1 MYIQRYIEQ
10 RLIESLTRSNQIHII
25 YGARQVGKTTLI
37 NKVLDKINRKTLRI
51 NADELVYNNVFSKR
65 DLRLMKELVEGYEVL
80 FIDEA
85 QNIQDIGINIKILH
99 DSTPQLKIILSGS
112 SSFNL
117 ANKISEPLTGR
128 TKTYILYPIAINEL
142 INSYNKFEIR
152 QSLSDYLTIGTY
164 PKLFNLETRKEKIS
178 HLHELSSSYLYRDI
192 LQLANIKHSNRIYDL
207 LKLLSFQIGNLVSI
221 NELARN
227 LKLSNETVENYI
239 DLLEKSFVIFRL
251 SGFSKNLRKEIK
263 KQDKIYFYDLGI
275 RNAVINNFSNLEFR
289 ADRGQLWENFLIIER
304 MKLNS
309 YWEEHKNL
317 YFWRTYTGAEID
329 FIEEYDG
336 ELHAYEFKWST
347 KTPKPPKTWLETYKN
362 ATFDY
367 VNRDNFLDFIL

>member
-10 RLIESLTRSNQIHII
+10 RLIESLTKSNEIHII

-51 NADELVYNNVFSKR
+51 NADELVYNNLFSRR

-99 DSTPQLKIILSGS
+99 DSTPQLKIVLSGS
-112 SSFNL
+112 SSFDL
-117 ANKISEPLTGR
+117 ANKISESLTGR
-128 TKTYILYPIAINEL
+128 TKTYILYPIAISEL

-178 HLHELSSSYLYRDI
+178 HLLELSSSYLYRDI

-251 SGFSKNLRKEIK
+251 SGFSRNLRKEIK

-275 RNAVINNFSNLEFR
+275 RNAIINNFSNLEFR
-289 ADRGQLWENFLIIER
+289 VDRGQLWENFLITER

-309 YWEEHKNL
+309 YREEHKNL

-329 FIEEYDG
+329 FIEEYDS

-347 KTPKPPKTWLETYKN
+347 KIPKPPKTWLETYKN

>member
-1 MYIQRYIEQ
+1 MYIQRYIEP
-10 RLIESLTRSNQIHII
+10 RLVESLTKSNDIHIV

-65 DLRLMKELVEGYEVL
+65 DLRLMKELTEGYKVL

-99 DSTPQLKIILSGS
+99 DSMPELKIVLSGS
-112 SSFNL
+112 SSFDL

-128 TKTYILYPIAINEL
+128 TKTYILYPIAISEL

-178 HLHELSSSYLYRDI
+178 HLLELSSSYLYRDI

-207 LKLLSFQIGNLVSI
+207 LKLLSFQIGNLISI
-221 NELARN
+221 NELAQN
-227 LKLSNETVENYI
+227 LKLSYETVENYI

-275 RNAVINNFSNLEFR
+275 RNAVINNFSNIEFR
-289 ADRGQLWENFLIIER
+289 TDRGQLWENFLILER

-309 YWEEHKNL
+309 YREEHKNL

-329 FIEEYDG
+329 FIEEYNG
-336 ELHAYEFKWST
+336 KLHAYEFKWGT

-362 ATFDY
+362 TTFDY
-367 VNRDNFLDFIL
+367 VNRENFFDFIL

>member
-1 MYIQRYIEQ
+1 MYIQRCIEQ
-10 RLIESLTRSNQIHII
+10 RLIESLTKSNEINII

-51 NADELVYNNVFSKR
+51 NADELVYNNLFSRR

-99 DSTPQLKIILSGS
+99 DSTPQLKIVLSGS
-112 SSFNL
+112 SSFDL
-117 ANKISEPLTGR
+117 ANKISESLTGR
-128 TKTYILYPIAINEL
+128 TKTYILYPIAISEL

-152 QSLSDYLTIGTY
+152 QSLSDYLTIGSY

-178 HLHELSSSYLYRDI
+178 HLFELSSSYLYRDI

-251 SGFSKNLRKEIK
+251 SGFSRNLRKEIK

-275 RNAVINNFSNLEFR
+275 RNAIINNFSNLEFR
-289 ADRGQLWENFLIIER
+289 VDRGQLWENFLITER

-309 YWEEHKNL
+309 YREEHKNL

-329 FIEEYDG
+329 FIEEYDS

-347 KTPKPPKTWLETYKN
+347 KIPKPPKTWLETYKN

>member
-1 MYIQRYIEQ
+1 MYIQRYIEPK
-10 RLIESLTRSNQIHII
+10 LVESLTKSNDIHIV

-37 NKVLDKINRKTLRI
+37 NKVLDKINRKTLKI
-51 NADELVYNNVFSKR
+51 NADQLVYNSVFSKR
-65 DLRLMKELVEGYEVL
+65 DLRLMKELTEGYEVL

-99 DSTPQLKIILSGS
+99 DSIPELKIVLSGS
-112 SSFNL
+112 SSFDL
-117 ANKISEPLTGR
+117 ANKVSEPLTGR
-128 TKTYILYPIAINEL
+128 TKTYILYPISISEL

-164 PKLFNLETRKEKIS
+164 PKLFNMDTRKEKIS
-178 HLHELSSSYLYRDI
+178 HLLELSSSYLYKDI
-192 LQLANIKHSNRIYDL
+192 LQLANIKHSNKIYDL
-207 LKLLSFQIGNLVSI
+207 LKLLSFQIGNLISI
-221 NELARN
+221 NELAQN

-263 KQDKIYFYDLGI
+263 KQDKIFFYDLGI
-275 RNAVINNFSNLEFR
+275 RNAVINNFSNIEIR
-289 ADRGQLWENFLIIER
+289 TDRGQLWENFLILER

-309 YWEEHKNL
+309 YREEHKNL

-329 FIEEYDG
+329 FIEEYNG
-336 ELHAYEFKWST
+336 KLHAYEFKWGT

-362 ATFDY
+362 TTFDY
-367 VNRDNFLDFIL
+367 VNRENFFDFVL

>member
-1 MYIQRYIEQ
+1 
-10 RLIESLTRSNQIHII
+10 
-25 YGARQVGKTTLI
+25 
-37 NKVLDKINRKTLRI
+37 
-51 NADELVYNNVFSKR
+51 
-65 DLRLMKELVEGYEVL
+65 MKELVEGYEVL

-99 DSTPQLKIILSGS
+99 DSTPQLKIVLSGS
-112 SSFNL
+112 SSFDL

-128 TKTYILYPIAINEL
+128 TKTYILYPIAISEL

-178 HLHELSSSYLYRDI
+178 HLLELSSSYLYRDI

-251 SGFSKNLRKEIK
+251 SGFSRNLRKEIK

-275 RNAVINNFSNLEFR
+275 RNAIINNFSNLEFR
-289 ADRGQLWENFLIIER
+289 VDRGQLWENFLIIER

-309 YWEEHKNL
+309 YREEHKNL

-329 FIEEYDG
+329 FIEEYAG
-336 ELHAYEFKWST
+336 KLHAYEFKWNT
-347 KTPKPPKTWLETYKN
+347 KIPKPPKTWLETYKN

-367 VNRDNFLDFIL
+367 VNRDNFLDFVA